1 MNAPPSALETTAAP
15 LLFRSAAAT
24 DVAHGAPQVLGTVGL
39 GAAPPRPANGAP
51 AVAVQVKP
59 LPGMAAAFET
69 WCTRGVVTAGTLG
82 PVRYASD
89 GELLFGHL
97 ELDEDAHAGG
107 LQDCARRAYAAIF
120 AVLDRCGCP
129 HPLRFWNY
137 VPHINAVS
145 GGLERYRQ
153 FNIGRQ
159 QAFLAAGR
167 PAFEGAPAAC
177 ALGTHGGRLSVHFL
191 AANRA
196 PTPLENPRQVS
207 AYRYPTDYGPRPPT
221 FSRAALADLGAPVL
235 LVSGTAAIVGHRS
248 MHAGDAAA
256 QTRETFV
263 NLRALIDVANA
274 RLGAP
279 VFSLERLA
287 YTVYVRRA
295 ADADIVR
302 AQFEAAVG
310 KESPA
315 ARDVA
320 YAQADICRAELLV
333 EIEATGVGATTR

>member
-1 MNAPPSALETTAAP
+1 MNAPPSTFETTAAP
-15 LLFRSAAAT
+15 LLFRSAAAA
-24 DVAHGAPQVLGTVGL
+24 DAAHDSPQVLGTVGL
-39 GAAPPRPANGAP
+39 GVTPPRHANGAP

-69 WCTRGVVTAGTLG
+69 WCARGVVAAGTLG
-82 PVRYASD
+82 PVSFASD
-89 GELLFGHL
+89 GELLFGCV
-97 ELDEDAHAGG
+97 ELDEDGHG
-107 LQDCARRAYAAIF
+107 LQDCAQRAYAAIF
-120 AVLDRCGCP
+120 AVLDRGGCP

-145 GGLERYRQ
+145 GELERYRQ

-177 ALGTHGGRLSVHFL
+177 AIGTQGGRLSVHFL
-191 AANRA
+191 AAKRA
-196 PTPLENPRQVS
+196 PTALENPRQVS

-221 FSRAALADLGAPVL
+221 FSRAALVDLGAPVL
-235 LVSGTAAIVGHRS
+235 FISGTAAIVGHRS
-248 MHAGDAAA
+248 LHAGDAAA

-263 NLRALIDVANA
+263 NLRTLIDVANA
-274 RLGAP
+274 RLGAA

-302 AQFEAAVG
+302 AEFEAAVG
-310 KESPA
+310 TDTPA
-315 ARDVA
+315 ARAAA

-333 EIEATGVGATTR
+333 EIEATGVGAPAR

>member
-1 MNAPPSALETTAAP
+1 MNAPPSAVETTAAP
-15 LLFRSAAAT
+15 LLFRSAAAA
-24 DVAHGAPQVLGTVGL
+24 DAAHDAPQVLGTVGL
-39 GAAPPRPANGAP
+39 GATPPRHTNGAP
-51 AVAVQVKP
+51 AVAVQVRQ
-59 LPGMAAAFET
+59 LPGMPAAFET
-69 WCTRGVVTAGTLG
+69 WCARGVVVAGTLG
-82 PVRYASD
+82 PVSYASD
-89 GELLFGHL
+89 GELLFGCV

-107 LQDCARRAYAAIF
+107 LQDCAQRAYAAIF
-120 AVLDRCGCP
+120 DVLDRCGCP

-145 GGLERYRQ
+145 GELERYRQ

-167 PAFEGAPAAC
+167 PAFDGAPAAC
-177 ALGTHGGRLSVHFL
+177 AIGTHGGRLSVHFL

-196 PTPLENPRQVS
+196 PIPLENPRQVS

-235 LVSGTAAIVGHRS
+235 FISGTAAIVGHRS

-263 NLRALIDVANA
+263 NLRTLLDVANA

-310 KESPA
+310 RQTPA
-315 ARDVA
+315 ARDAA
-320 YAQADICRAELLV
+320 YARADICRAELLV
-333 EIEATGVGATTR
+333 EIEATGVGAPAR

>member
-1 MNAPPSALETTAAP
+1 MMPSTFATTAAP
-15 LLFRSAAAT
+15 LLFRSAVAA
-24 DVAHGAPQVLGTVGL
+24 DAVHGAPQVLGTVGL
-39 GAAPPRPANGAP
+39 GAAPPCPTNGAP
-51 AVAVQVKP
+51 AVAVPVTRLAG
-59 LPGMAAAFET
+59 LPTAFET
-69 WCTRGVVTAGTLG
+69 WCARGAVSVGTLG
-82 PVRYASD
+82 PVAYASD
-89 GELLFGHL
+89 GELLFGRV
-97 ELDEDAHAGG
+97 ELDEDPHAGG
-107 LQDCARRAYAAIF
+107 LQDCARRAYEAIF
-120 AVLDRCGCP
+120 AALDGSGCP

-235 LVSGTAAIVGHRS
+235 FVSGTAAIVGHRS
-248 MHAGDAAA
+248 LHAGDAAA